1 MKKDHFDDD
10 RLSYQDEEDI
20 ADEEVVPRISIK
32 DIKDL
37 IDIREYMS
45 KIAESS
51 TVPKK
56 DAYQTI
62 NLLPFVDKKII
73 AYILSDDFRAA
84 IGADDKPIE
93 TIKSS
98 LKK

>member
-1 MKKDHFDDD
+1 MNKDFLDEDKNDD
-10 RLSYQDEEDI
+10 E

-73 AYILSDDFRAA
+73 AYILSDDFKNA
-84 IGADDKPIE
+84 IGANDKPTE

>member
-1 MKKDHFDDD
+1 MKRETFDSDP
-10 RLSYQDEEDI
+10 LSEGKYEEV
-20 ADEEVVPRISIK
+20 ADEEVKPRVSIK

-62 NLLPFVDKKII
+62 NLLPYVDKKII
-73 AYILSDDFRAA
+73 AYILSDDFREA
-84 IGADDKPIE
+84 IGANDRSPE
-93 TIKSS
+93 PIKSS